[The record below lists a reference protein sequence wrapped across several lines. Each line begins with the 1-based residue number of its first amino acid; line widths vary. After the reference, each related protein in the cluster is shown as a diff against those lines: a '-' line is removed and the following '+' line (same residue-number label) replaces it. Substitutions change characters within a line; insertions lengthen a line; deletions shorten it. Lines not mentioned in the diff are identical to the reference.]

1 MPGLRILACQVD
13 IPPMTTPAE
22 RDRHLDR
29 VAAKIREHLQRRP
42 HDVVV
47 LPELS
52 SIDYARASFD
62 NLHIL
67 AEPLD
72 GPSFQRFGGLARE
85 FGVVIVY
92 GMARRSAD
100 CYRIS
105 QIAAGPGAEP
115 IGYFDKLHI
124 AQFGDSMERDYF
136 TGGDHLFI
144 FEHRGVTIAP
154 IVCYDIRM
162 PELTRRL
169 AVDHGVQ
176 LVLHCAAHGRDETF
190 YSLHHFSVARAIEN
204 QVYFLTLNRAG
215 EHYGSSLLC
224 PPWIDEN
231 HPPLHFPPA
240 AETFKAI
247 EIDTALIESVRKN
260 YPLLRDR
267 IGDYSSICLRR
278 GRRLR
283 P

>member
-1 MPGLRILACQVD
+1 
-13 IPPMTTPAE
+13 MTTAAE

-29 VAAKIREHLQRRP
+29 VAAKIREHLQRRR
-42 HDVVV
+42 HDLVV

-62 NLHIL
+62 NLHVL

-92 GMARRSAD
+92 GIARHSVGG
-100 CYRIS
+100 YRIS
-105 QIAAGPGAEP
+105 QIAAGPGEEP

-124 AQFGDSMERDYF
+124 AQFGESMEKDYF
-136 TGGDHLFI
+136 DRGDHLFV
-144 FEHRGVTIAP
+144 FEHRGVTMAP

-162 PELTRRL
+162 PELTRSL

-176 LVLHCAAHGRDETF
+176 LVLHCSAHGRDETF
-190 YSLHHFSVARAIEN
+190 YSLHHFSVARAVEN

-215 EHYGSSLLC
+215 VHYGSSLFC
-224 PPWIDEN
+224 PPWIDES
-231 HPPLHFPPA
+231 HPPLRFPSS
-240 AETFKAI
+240 AETFRTI
-247 EIDTALIESVRKN
+247 EIDTALIESVRRN

-267 IGDYSSICLRR
+267 VSDYSSLCLR
-278 GRRLR
+278 
-283 P
+283 